1 MRLAAE
7 TWESLFRA
15 QVAVMRRLQAG
26 PAFKGLAINE
36 YDVLFTLSRCPSG
49 WLRQNELNDH
59 VLLSQSSLSRLV
71 ERLEKRG
78 LVERMPA
85 PDDGRGVL
93 VRLTEAGLGTAE
105 ADRPGACPRHR
116 RPGGSGAV
124 GGRAAGA
131 AAPHREAAGLRRR
144 RGGRDHR
151 GRDHEPGFLMHA
163 KPTESP
169 VRLAAETWESLFR
182 AQVAV
187 MRRLQA
193 APAFKALALNEYDV
207 LFTLSRCPSGWLR
220 LNELNDNVL
229 LSQSSLSRLVERLE
243 KRGLVERT
251 PAPED
256 GRGVLIRLTDAGR
269 DLQKQIG
276 REHVRDIAA
285 LVGPA
290 LTAAEQQELLRLT
303 EKLRA
308 SVAAH

>member
-1 MRLAAE
+1 
-7 TWESLFRA
+7 
-15 QVAVMRRLQAG
+15 
-26 PAFKGLAINE
+26 
-36 YDVLFTLSRCPSG
+36 
-49 WLRQNELNDH
+49 
-59 VLLSQSSLSRLV
+59 
-71 ERLEKRG
+71 
-78 LVERMPA
+78 MP
-85 PDDGRGVL
+85 GK
-93 VRLTEAGLGTAE
+93 T
-105 ADRPGACPRHR
+105 
-116 RPGGSGAV
+116 
-124 GGRAAGA
+124 
-131 AAPHREAAGLRRR
+131 
-144 RGGRDHR
+144 
-151 GRDHEPGFLMHA
+151 
-163 KPTESP
+163 TESP

-187 MRRLQA
+187 MRKLQA

-251 PAPED
+251 PAPDD
-256 GRGVLIRLTDAGR
+256 GRGILIRLTDAGR

-290 LTAAEQQELLRLT
+290 LSAAEQQELLRLT

-308 SVAAH
+308 AVTIR